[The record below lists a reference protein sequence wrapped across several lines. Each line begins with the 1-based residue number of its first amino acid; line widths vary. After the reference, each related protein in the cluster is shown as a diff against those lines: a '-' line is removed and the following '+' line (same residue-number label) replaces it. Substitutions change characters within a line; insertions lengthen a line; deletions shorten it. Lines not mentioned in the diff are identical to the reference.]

1 MNSWPLLTL
10 LLCNFAAIGL
20 LPLLFFKD
28 GQYNLRWF
36 ATGWPFFAIP
46 IVLVLGAFGLLE
58 PVVVVPAGL
67 QLTSQVIAVIL
78 SAVSIALIAMTVGAH
93 RVPLALWHQDD
104 DAPVEIVTWGPYSRI
119 RHPFYSSFIVA
130 FVAALLAFP
139 SLIVFGCLAY
149 GTAALAVTAR
159 REERR
164 LSGSGFGGKYQEY
177 MATTGRFFPGIG

>member
-46 IVLVLGAFGLLE
+46 VALLLGAFGLLE
-58 PVVVVPAGL
+58 PVAAIPAGL
-67 QLTSQVIAVIL
+67 QLTSQVMAVVL
-78 SAVSIALIAMTVGAH
+78 STASIALIAMTVGAH

-104 DAPVEIVTWGPYSRI
+104 DAPVEIVTWGPYAQV
-119 RHPFYSSFIVA
+119 RHPFYTSFIVA
-130 FVAALLAFP
+130 FIAALLAFP
-139 SLIVFGCLAY
+139 NLVVFGCLAW

-159 REERR
+159 REEER
-164 LSGSGFGGKYQEY
+164 LSGSGFGGEYQEY